1 MIATHPATG
10 LELSLHA
17 AAVNAVMAGCLPEY
31 FPVLVAA
38 FEAMDRPDFNFH
50 GSTASTGGSAP
61 LLVVSGAYADEIG
74 MNADV
79 NLFGPG
85 NRANATIGRAVRL
98 ILRNVFQMLP
108 GISDKSTQGNPGK
121 YSFCI
126 AERARGN
133 PWPLL
138 CEAQGYPKG
147 VSSVTAFAGGG
158 FCNVENHGGNTPE
171 QVLGSVADAMANYG
185 CITLGQSV
193 VILAP
198 EHMHIVADAG
208 WTREDAQDFLFSQR
222 QAFGRGHEGRR
233 QVPRPRVRQAARR
246 GRARAGRGGLRA
258 SRARARRH
266 PDHDGRRRRRRP
278 FVLHS
283 VVEPRPRLDHAA
295 QPHCRPPA
303 TSRVKEESKRMQL
316 YAPTSTTPK
325 RKAFRAPALASLEGM
340 RIGILENG
348 KLNAEEMLNEVAHS
362 SSQRHG
368 CTIRTL
374 ASKSNA
380 SAPAPGNT
388 LVKVAQE
395 VDFLLTGLGD

>member
-1 MIATHPATG
+1 MPLDSHRIHDIPDDLLAAIDYCYEQGWTDGLPVIPPVVDRVDAMLLHEGRPPETVIAHHPATG

-38 FEAMDRPDFNFH
+38 FEAMNHPDFNFH

-61 LLVVSGAYADEIG
+61 LIVVSGPWAEDIG

-98 ILRNVFQMLP
+98 ILRNVFQMIP

-121 YSFCI
+121 YSFAI

-138 CEAQGYPKG
+138 CETLDYPPG
-147 VSSVTAFAGGG
+147 VSSVTVFAGGG

-198 EHMHIVADAG
+198 EHMKIVAGAGWSRADAQNFLFATAKRSIDGMKSVGKYRDVEYDKQHRPGSLAQDGFVHRGMGPEDILITMGGGDAG
-208 WTREDAQDFLFSQR
+208 GHSCFIPSWSR
-222 QAFGRGHEGRR
+222 GRGSIMQH
-233 QVPRPRVRQAARR
+233 RP
-246 GRARAGRGGLRA
+246 
-258 SRARARRH
+258 
-266 PDHDGRRRRRRP
+266 
-278 FVLHS
+278 
-283 VVEPRPRLDHAA
+283 
-295 QPHCRPPA
+295 
-303 TSRVKEESKRMQL
+303 
-316 YAPTSTTPK
+316 
-325 RKAFRAPALASLEGM
+325 
-340 RIGILENG
+340 IGVCIDCG
-348 KLNAEEMLNEVAHS
+348 
-362 SSQRHG
+362 
-368 CTIRTL
+368 
-374 ASKSNA
+374 
-380 SAPAPGNT
+380 
-388 LVKVAQE
+388 
-395 VDFLLTGLGD
+395 

>member
-1 MIATHPATG
+1 MATASPRVHEVPDDLFAAIDFCYEQGWTDGLPVVPPQVDRVHAMLAADLRPAETVIARHPATG

-61 LLVVSGAYADEIG
+61 LLIVSGPYADAIG

-126 AERARGN
+126 AERSRGN

-138 CEAQGYPKG
+138 CEAQGHAKG
-147 VSSVTAFAGGG
+147 VSSVTVFAGGG

-198 EHMHIVADAG
+198 EHMRIVADTG
-208 WTREDAQDFLFSQR
+208 WTRARAQDFLFTHAKRPVEGMKGVGKYRDSEYRKQHGDTAHGLIEPDFVHR
-222 QAFGRGHEGRR
+222 GLRPDDILITMGGGDAGGHSCFVPSWSRGRGSLM
-233 QVPRPRVRQAARR
+233 Q
-246 GRARAGRGGLRA
+246 
-258 SRARARRH
+258 
-266 PDHDGRRRRRRP
+266 
-278 FVLHS
+278 
-283 VVEPRPRLDHAA
+283 HAA
-295 QPHCRPPA
+295 IA
-303 TSRVKEESKRMQL
+303 V
-316 YAPTSTTPK
+316 
-325 RKAFRAPALASLEGM
+325 RA
-340 RIGILENG
+340 NG
-348 KLNAEEMLNEVAHS
+348 
-362 SSQRHG
+362 QR
-368 CTIRTL
+368 T
-374 ASKSNA
+374 
-380 SAPAPGNT
+380 
-388 LVKVAQE
+388 
-395 VDFLLTGLGD
+395 

>member
-1 MIATHPATG
+1 MPAVSPRIHEAPDDLLAAIDYCYEQGWTDGLPVVPPEVGRVRAMLASESRAADTVIARHPATE

-17 AAVNAVMAGCLPEY
+17 AAVNAVMAGCLPEH

-61 LLVVSGAYADEIG
+61 LLVVSGPYADEIA

-98 ILRNVFQMLP
+98 ILRNVFQMIP

-126 AERARGN
+126 AERAKGN

-138 CEAQGYPKG
+138 CAAQGYPAG
-147 VSSVTAFAGGG
+147 VTSVTVFAGGG

-198 EHMHIVADAG
+198 EHMAIVAGAG
-208 WTREDAQDFLFSQR
+208 WTREQAQNFLFTHARRSVEGMKGVGKYRDREYDTQHGDAASSLVEADFVHR
-222 QAFGRGHEGRR
+222 GLSPDDILITMGGGDAGGHSCFIPSWSRGRGSIMQHGPINLGR
-233 QVPRPRVRQAARR
+233 
-246 GRARAGRGGLRA
+246 
-258 SRARARRH
+258 
-266 PDHDGRRRRRRP
+266 
-278 FVLHS
+278 
-283 VVEPRPRLDHAA
+283 
-295 QPHCRPPA
+295 
-303 TSRVKEESKRMQL
+303 K
-316 YAPTSTTPK
+316 
-325 RKAFRAPALASLEGM
+325 
-340 RIGILENG
+340 
-348 KLNAEEMLNEVAHS
+348 
-362 SSQRHG
+362 
-368 CTIRTL
+368 
-374 ASKSNA
+374 
-380 SAPAPGNT
+380 
-388 LVKVAQE
+388 
-395 VDFLLTGLGD
+395 

>member
-1 MIATHPATG
+1 MPGALSRIHEVPDDLLAAIDYCYEQGWTDGLPVVPPVVDRVEAMLVADSRPAGTVIATHPATG

-38 FEAMDRPDFNFH
+38 FAAMDRPDFNFH

-61 LLVVSGAYADEIG
+61 LLVVSGPYAEDIG

-126 AERARGN
+126 AERTRGN

-171 QVLGSVADAMANYG
+171 QILGSVADAMANYG
-185 CITLGQSV
+185 CITLGPKRGDPGAGAYAHRGRRR
-193 VILAP
+193 L
-198 EHMHIVADAG
+198 DARG
-208 WTREDAQDFLFSQR
+208 RAELPLCPR
-222 QAFGRGHEGRR
+222 QAYGRGHERRR

-246 GRARAGRGGLRA
+246 GRACPGRDGLCA
-258 SRARARRH
+258 IA
-266 PDHDGRRRRRRP
+266 DTRP
-278 FVLHS
+278 
-283 VVEPRPRLDHAA
+283 
-295 QPHCRPPA
+295 
-303 TSRVKEESKRMQL
+303 
-316 YAPTSTTPK
+316 
-325 RKAFRAPALASLEGM
+325 
-340 RIGILENG
+340 
-348 KLNAEEMLNEVAHS
+348 
-362 SSQRHG
+362 
-368 CTIRTL
+368 TI
-374 ASKSNA
+374 S
-380 SAPAPGNT
+380 
-388 LVKVAQE
+388 
-395 VDFLLTGLGD
+395 

>member
-1 MIATHPATG
+1 MAAVAPRIHEAPDDLLAAIDFCYEQGWTDGLPVVPPQVDRVKAMLAADARPADTVICHHPATT
-10 LELSLHA
+10 LDLSLHA

-38 FEAMDRPDFNFH
+38 FEAMNRTEFNFH

-61 LLVVSGAYADEIG
+61 LLVVSGPIVDEIG

-85 NRANATIGRAVRL
+85 NRANSTIGRATRL

-126 AERARGN
+126 AERSRGN

-147 VSSVTAFAGGG
+147 TSSVTTFAGGG

-171 QVLGSVADAMANYG
+171 QILGSVADAMANYG

-198 EHMHIVADAG
+198 EHMRILGDAG
-208 WTREDAQDFLFSQR
+208 WTREQAQDCLFSQAKRSVEGMKSVGKYRDREYDR
-222 QAFGRGHEGRR
+222 QHDESAHRLVEQGFVHRGLGPADILITMGGGDAGGHSCFI
-233 QVPRPRVRQAARR
+233 PSWSR
-246 GRARAGRGGLRA
+246 GRSSLMQ
-258 SRARARRH
+258 
-266 PDHDGRRRRRRP
+266 
-278 FVLHS
+278 
-283 VVEPRPRLDHAA
+283 HA
-295 QPHCRPPA
+295 PI
-303 TSRVKEESKRMQL
+303 
-316 YAPTSTTPK
+316 APLP
-325 RKAFRAPALASLEGM
+325 
-340 RIGILENG
+340 N
-348 KLNAEEMLNEVAHS
+348 
-362 SSQRHG
+362 
-368 CTIRTL
+368 
-374 ASKSNA
+374 KS
-380 SAPAPGNT
+380 
-388 LVKVAQE
+388 
-395 VDFLLTGLGD
+395 